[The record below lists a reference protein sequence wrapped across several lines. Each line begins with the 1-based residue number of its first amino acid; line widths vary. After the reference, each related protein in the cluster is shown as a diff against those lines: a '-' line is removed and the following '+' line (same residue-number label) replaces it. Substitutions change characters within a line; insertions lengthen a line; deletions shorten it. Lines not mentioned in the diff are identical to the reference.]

1 VDRSAAYA
9 ARWLAKQLVANGKAK
24 KALVQLSYAI
34 GIAEPLALYV
44 NTFGTGTSPDPELA
58 RELTEQYSLTPR
70 ALIERFGLHRPLYL
84 QTASGGHFGRDIFPW
99 EKI

>member
-1 VDRSAAYA
+1 
-9 ARWLAKQLVANGKAK
+9 
-24 KALVQLSYAI
+24 LVQLSYAI

-44 NTFGTGTSPDPELA
+44 NTFGTGTSSDTDLA
-58 RELTEQYSLTPR
+58 SQLSQNYSLTPR
-70 ALIERFGLHRPLYL
+70 ALIERFGLHRPMYL